1 MAEPLDPR
9 LVYAKTAAGL
19 SEATHRAEA
28 LSPGARRMLIL
39 IDGRR
44 SLAQLPG
51 HARPGELPRLVEELL
66 AAGLIALSGI
76 VEELPP
82 GWNDVRD
89 PRLEDFK
96 RRVRGAI
103 ERELGSAGRVLE
115 ARLQD
120 CVNMTVMRSVMR
132 EVITLVR
139 ARAGEAPAE
148 RVAAIAQ
155 AAGRAWAEHGRGGP
169 GGASGEAGRDT
180 PRDGAPKAAAQGR
193 HAAQAMPDARD
204 ARDPHD
210 VRDARDL
217 QDARNAPRVSR
228 RREAAGPRPGAGA
241 RPDTAARPRPPA
253 GRWERPGR
261 PV

>member
-9 LVYAKTAAGL
+9 LVYGKTAAGM
-19 SEATHRAEA
+19 SEVTNRTDS

-51 HARPGELPRLVEELL
+51 NTRPGELPKLVEELL

-96 RRVRGAI
+96 RRVQGSV
-103 ERELGSAGRVLE
+103 ERELGPAGRVLE

-132 EVITLVR
+132 EVIELVR
-139 ARAGEAPAE
+139 RRSDEDAAR
-148 RVAAIAQ
+148 RVAAAAQ
-155 AAGRAWAEHGRGGP
+155 AAGRAWAERSRAGP
-169 GGASGEAGRDT
+169 GADAPGGGTGDARRAPGRE
-180 PRDGAPKAAAQGR
+180 PPKAAGG
-193 HAAQAMPDARD
+193 
-204 ARDPHD
+204 
-210 VRDARDL
+210 
-217 QDARNAPRVSR
+217 
-228 RREAAGPRPGAGA
+228 GPRGESASPRRGAEP
-241 RPDTAARPRPPA
+241 RPATAARPGLGARARA
-253 GRWERPGR
+253 GSGR